1 MRDGEEL
8 CLRFLRLLS
17 LLVLPRL
24 LFFVN
29 DVRCRRGIPG
39 DGVSMTPGD
48 LILRPARME
57 PLGTAVP
64 NMSASDAVDI
74 VEIVDTL
81 DRDLGER

>member
-1 MRDGEEL
+1 
-8 CLRFLRLLS
+8 
-17 LLVLPRL
+17 
-24 LFFVN
+24 
-29 DVRCRRGIPG
+29 
-39 DGVSMTPGD
+39 
-48 LILRPARME
+48 ME